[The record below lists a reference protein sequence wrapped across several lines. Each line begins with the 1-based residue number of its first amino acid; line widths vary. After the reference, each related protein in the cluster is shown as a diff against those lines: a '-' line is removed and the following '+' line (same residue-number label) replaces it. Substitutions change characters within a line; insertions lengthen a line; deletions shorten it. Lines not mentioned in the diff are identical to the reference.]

1 MKRRKYPKANKM
13 MLVSLGIMTALS
25 LPIQAEEEIFQLDE
39 TVVTAT
45 RTEQKVKETP
55 ASVEVITRKDI
66 ETMGAERV
74 VTALKLAL
82 NLNLS
87 EASMVGNQVSL
98 RGMNTNQTLIL
109 IDGRR
114 MAGEDAGST
123 ANVYELDRVNINN
136 VERIEIVRGPV
147 SSLYGS
153 EALGG
158 VINIIMRKP
167 EKPQSTIGLSTG
179 SKQQNAS
186 YHLDLGKQG
195 KWAWTF
201 DTLFTDIQKQRRSET
216 TNMYGPRQF
225 YNISGTYDLAEG
237 KNIDVFY
244 ERMSEHLKTTDYTD
258 DGGREYFTNT
268 RNSYGLTYRGRTTR
282 GNYELRTYYNELE
295 KNTDQL
301 EGPGSYSDFDRAN
314 YKTWAIDGKN
324 TMRLQDDHVL
334 TFGGEY
340 RTSEYR
346 GTRLED
352 NGDAVS
358 TVTEHGISKSISEKS
373 VDYQAVYVQDEWKLS
388 DKLLLIPSLRYDD
401 SNRFEDSLSPK
412 LGMTYHFADN
422 FRLKTNFGKGF
433 KAPSISELYMKM
445 TRRPIPTR
453 TVIVI
458 GNPDLKPEK
467 STSYDISLEGEKGAA
482 FGKLTYFDN
491 DVTDLIGTE
500 TTRAGS
506 VSTSKYVNI
515 DKARIKGVELE
526 AGRHLSNNFTVK
538 TAYTFLDA
546 KNAKTGEFLQD
557 RAKNRYSVQLHY
569 DDAQRTGIS
578 SILWY
583 EWVRD
588 YRYKDDEDKDTD
600 YNYGTLNFTINKKWN
615 ERYSTYFGV
624 DNILDKKI
632 DELVLE
638 GRLWRVG
645 MNYTF

>member
-1 MKRRKYPKANKM
+1 MRRHKYRKSSKI
-13 MLVSLGIMTALS
+13 MLLSLSIMAALS
-25 LPIQAEEEIFQLDE
+25 LPAYAEEDPFQLDE

-45 RTEQKVKETP
+45 RTEEKTKETP

-66 ETMGAERV
+66 ETMGADSV
-74 VTALKLAL
+74 VAALKLAL
-82 NLNLS
+82 DLNLS
-87 EASMVGNQVSL
+87 EAGMTGNQVSL

-123 ANVYELDRVNINN
+123 ANVYELDRININN

-153 EALGG
+153 DAMGG
-158 VINIIMRKP
+158 VINIIMRKS
-167 EKPQSTIGLSTG
+167 EKQQSTIGLSTG

-186 YHLDLGKQG
+186 YHFDLGKEG
-195 KWAWTF
+195 KWAWTI
-201 DTLFTDIQKQRRSET
+201 DTLFTDIKRQSRSDT

-225 YNISGTYDLAEG
+225 YNISGTYDVAEG

-244 ERMSEHLKTTDYTD
+244 ERMSEHLKTADLPD
-258 DGGREYFTNT
+258 DGNREYFTNT

-295 KNTDQL
+295 KNNDQL
-301 EGPGSYSDFDRAN
+301 QATGTYSDFDRAK
-314 YKTWAIDGKN
+314 YKTWVIDGKN
-324 TMRLQDDHVL
+324 TMRLQDNHVL

-340 RTSEYR
+340 RSGEYR

-358 TVTEHGISKSISEKS
+358 TITEHGISKSISEKG
-373 VDYQAVYVQDEWKLS
+373 VDYQAAYVQDEWKVS
-388 DKLLLIPSLRYDD
+388 DKLLLIPSLRYDN
-401 SNRFEDSLSPK
+401 SNKFEDSLSPK
-412 LGMTYHFADN
+412 LGMTYKFADH
-422 FRLKTNFGKGF
+422 FRLKTNLGKGF

-445 TRRPIPTR
+445 TRRPIPTM
-453 TVIVI
+453 TVIVL

-467 STSYDISLEGEKGAA
+467 STNYDISLEGEKGLS

-491 DVTDLIGTE
+491 DVTDLIDTV
-500 TTRAGS
+500 TTRVGR
-506 VSTSKYVNI
+506 VSTSEYVNI

-526 AGRHLSNNFTVK
+526 AGRHLSDKITVK
-538 TAYTFLDA
+538 TAYTYLDA
-546 KNAKTGEFLQD
+546 KNAKTDEFLD
-557 RAKNRYSVQLHY
+557 NRAKNRYSVQLHY
-569 DDAQRTGIS
+569 DDEQRTGIS

-583 EWVRD
+583 EWIRD
-588 YRYKDDEDKDTD
+588 YRYSDTD
-600 YNYGTLNFTINKKWN
+600 YNYDTLNFTINKKWN

-624 DNILDKKI
+624 DNILNKKI

-645 MNYTF
+645 VNYTF